1 MKLLPTDWNVIVVG
15 RWNRAI
21 LTPAGIGKRVF
32 KLEEGTPLEVQ
43 IAIDAL
49 APPKVKYEGM
59 TVIAGSDRLIIQPS
73 VLTFEELERACKLAI
88 NAIDDLPQTPFV
100 AVGYNVRYASVGC
113 IDEVDE
119 VIAAPIDEHAS
130 DAKYTILER
139 NLSRSMKH
147 KDGKLNIA
155 ATISED
161 QSRNIALNFETQSND
176 PDALKDWLTVET
188 NDLASKIETII
199 ETVLHIPTDK
209 IEYESTTND

>member
-32 KLEEGTPLEVQ
+32 KLGDGNPLEVL

-49 APPKVKYEGM
+49 APPQVRYEGM

-73 VLTFEELERACKLAI
+73 VLTFDELTRACQLAI

-100 AVGYNVRYASVGC
+100 AVGYNVRYASVDC
-113 IDEVDE
+113 IAEVDE
-119 VIAAPIDEHAS
+119 VINATIDQHAS

-139 NLSRSMKH
+139 NLSRSMKRQY
-147 KDGKLNIA
+147 GKLNIT

-176 PDALKDWLTVET
+176 PEALKHWLAIET
-188 NDLASKIETII
+188 NDLAAEVRTVIETI
-199 ETVLHIPTDK
+199 LHIPTDT
-209 IEYESTTND
+209 IEYESTTKD